1 MANYCRSKT
10 RLRPHH
16 PSFPAPRLLDNRAQ
30 ALACATLAKSA
41 LMEMKM
47 IKVTFPDGAVREFA
61 RGTTGT
67 TVVDSISKSLAKKT
81 VAMRWNGA
89 VSDLSDAI
97 EADGKIEFI
106 TREDPAA
113 LELIR
118 HDTAH
123 VLAEAVQELW
133 PTTQVTIGPVIE
145 NGFYYDFKRDE
156 PFSEEDFPVIEKKM
170 AEIVARG
177 AAFTKEIWSRDQ
189 AKAFFATRGEAF
201 KVELVDAIPA
211 DQSLKM
217 YKQGQW
223 IDLCRGPHMRTVKD
237 VGTAFKLT
245 KVAGAYWRGDSNNP
259 VLSRI
264 YGTAF
269 ANQADLDAYLTMLEE
284 AEKRDHRKIGQE
296 MDLYHFQPEAQG
308 SVFWHPRGYVL
319 YNQMEAYIRRRLT
332 TADYVE
338 VKTPQLMAAKFWEA
352 SGHWGKYRENM
363 FVVPDEVPGTEDNG
377 PILSGKAEFMALKP
391 MNCPA
396 HVQIFN
402 QGIKSY
408 RDLPI
413 RMAEFGC
420 CHRNEAHGALHGLMR
435 VRQMT
440 QDDAHIF
447 CREDQIQSETEH
459 FVKLLYS
466 VYTDMGFDQ
475 ITIKLA
481 TRPEKYGGT
490 IERWDAAEKA
500 LGDALRATGYDFEIA
515 EGEGAFYAPKLE
527 FHLRDAIGRSWQCG
541 TLQLDYVLPE
551 RLEAS
556 YVAEDG
562 SRQRPVMLHRA
573 ILGSLERFIGM
584 MIENY
589 AGKMPMWLA
598 PTQVVV
604 ATIVSEA
611 DEYAAKLV
619 AQLRAAGLRAE
630 LDTRNEKINYKV
642 REHSVGKTPL
652 MFVVGRREAEE
663 GTVSVRRLGSE
674 GQSVMPAMDAI
685 VSLMAEAT
693 PPDLKAKSA

>member
-1 MANYCRSKT
+1 MT
-10 RLRPHH
+10 
-16 PSFPAPRLLDNRAQ
+16 
-30 ALACATLAKSA
+30 
-41 LMEMKM
+41 
-47 IKVTFPDGAVREFA
+47 IKVTFPDGAVRDFA

-67 TVVDSISKSLAKKT
+67 TIVEGISKSLAKKT
-81 VAMRWNGA
+81 VAMRWNGV
-89 VSDLSDAI
+89 VSDLSDAL
-97 EADGKIEFI
+97 EADGKIEFV
-106 TREDPAA
+106 TRDSGSKDV

-133 PTTQVTIGPVIE
+133 PDTQVTIGPVIE

-156 PFSEEDFPVIEKKM
+156 PFSEDDFPAIEKKM
-170 AEIVARG
+170 AEIVERG
-177 AAFTKEIWSRDQ
+177 AAFTKEIWTRDQ
-189 AKAFFATRGEAF
+189 AKDFFKAKGEHF

-223 IDLCRGPHMRTVKD
+223 IDLCRGPHMRSVKD
-237 VGTAFKLT
+237 IGTAFKLT

-269 ANQADLDAYLTMLEE
+269 ATKEELDAYLHMVEE

-296 MDLYHFQPEAQG
+296 MDLYHFQAEAQG
-308 SVFWHPRGYVL
+308 SVFWHPRGYVI
-319 YNQMEAYIRRRLT
+319 YNAMEAYIRRRLNSSG
-332 TADYVE
+332 YVE
-338 VKTPQLMAAKFWEA
+338 VKTPQLMSSKFWEL

-363 FVVPDEVPGTEDNG
+363 FVVPDEVPGTEDEG
-377 PILSGKAEFMALKP
+377 PVLSGKSDLMALKP

-408 RDLPI
+408 RDLPL

-447 CREDQIQSETEH
+447 CREDQIQAETEH
-459 FVKLLYS
+459 FVHLLYS
-466 VYTDMGFDQ
+466 VYEHMGFDNVV
-475 ITIKLA
+475 IKLA
-481 TRPEKYGGT
+481 TRPEKFGGT
-490 IERWDAAEKA
+490 IERWDSAEKA

-527 FHLRDAIGRSWQCG
+527 FHLKDAIGRSWQVG

-551 RLEAS
+551 RLDAT
-556 YVAEDG
+556 YIAEDG
-562 SRQRPVMLHRA
+562 SRQYAVMLHRA

-584 MIENY
+584 LIENY

-611 DEYAAKLV
+611 DEYAEKLV
-619 AQLRAAGLRAE
+619 RQLKAAGIRAE
-630 LDTRNEKINYKV
+630 IDARNEKINYKV
-642 REHSVGKTPL
+642 REHSVGKVPL

-663 GTVSVRRLGSE
+663 GTVSVRRLGTE
-674 GQSVMPAMDAI
+674 GQRIAPFMDELVA
-685 VSLMAEAT
+685 LMAEAT
-693 PPDLKAKSA
+693 PPDLREKAAQVA

>member
-1 MANYCRSKT
+1 MT
-10 RLRPHH
+10 
-16 PSFPAPRLLDNRAQ
+16 
-30 ALACATLAKSA
+30 
-41 LMEMKM
+41 
-47 IKVTFPDGAVREFA
+47 IKVTFPDGAVRDYA

-67 TVVDSISKSLAKKT
+67 TVVEGISPSLAKKT
-81 VAMRWNGA
+81 VAMKWNG
-89 VSDLSDAI
+89 VLSDLSDPLEDDGRI
-97 EADGKIEFI
+97 EFVMRESADG
-106 TREDPAA
+106 
-113 LELIR
+113 LGLIR
-118 HDTAH
+118 HDAAH

-133 PTTQVTIGPVIE
+133 PKTQVTIGPVIE

-156 PFSEEDFPVIEKKM
+156 PFSEEDFPAIEKKM
-170 AEIVARG
+170 AEIISRG
-177 AAFTKEIWSRDQ
+177 AAFTKEVWSRDE
-189 AKAFFATRGEAF
+189 AKKVFKAKGEDF
-201 KVELVDAIPA
+201 KVELIDAISA
-211 DQSLKM
+211 DQSIKI

-223 IDLCRGPHMRTVKD
+223 FDLCRGPHMKSTKD
-237 VGTAFKLT
+237 IGTAFKLT

-269 ANQADLDAYLTMLEE
+269 HNQAELDAYLHMMEE
-284 AEKRDHRKIGQE
+284 AEKRDHRKIGKELDLFHLQE
-296 MDLYHFQPEAQG
+296 EAQG
-308 SVFWHPRGYVL
+308 SVFWHPKGFTI
-319 YNQMEAYIRRRLT
+319 YNQMEAYIRRRLNSSG
-332 TADYVE
+332 YVE
-338 VKTPQLMAAKFWEA
+338 VKTPQLMNSKFWIA

-363 FVVPDEVPGTEDNG
+363 FVVPDEVPNTEEEG
-377 PILSGKAEFMALKP
+377 PVLSGEGELMALKP

-396 HVQIFN
+396 HIQIFN

-459 FVKLLYS
+459 FVHLLYS
-466 VYTDMGFDQ
+466 VYGHMGFENVV
-475 ITIKLA
+475 IKLA
-481 TRPEKYGGT
+481 TRPEKFGGT

-500 LGDALRATGYDFEIA
+500 LGDALKATGYDFEIA

-527 FHLRDAIGRSWQCG
+527 FHLKDAIGRSWQVG

-551 RLEAS
+551 RLDAT

-562 SRQRPVMLHRA
+562 SRKYAVMLHRA

-611 DEYAAKLV
+611 DDYAQMLV
-619 AQLRAAGLRAE
+619 RQLQAAGVRAE
-630 LDTRNEKINYKV
+630 LDVRNEKINYKV
-642 REHSVGKTPL
+642 REHSVQKVPL
-652 MFVVGRREAEE
+652 MFVVGKREAEE
-663 GTVSVRRLGSE
+663 GTVSVRRLGTE
-674 GQSVMPAMDAI
+674 GQQVRPSMDAI
-685 VSLMAEAT
+685 VDLMAEIV
-693 PPDLKAKSA
+693 PPDLKQQKAAA